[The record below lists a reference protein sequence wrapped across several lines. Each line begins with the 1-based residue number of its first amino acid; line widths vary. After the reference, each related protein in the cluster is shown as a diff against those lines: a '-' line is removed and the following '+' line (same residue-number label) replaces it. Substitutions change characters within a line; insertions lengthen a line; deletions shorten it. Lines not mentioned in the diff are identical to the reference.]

1 LIEKSFENTNFIPF
15 QSIVRGKIN
24 HCVTKIVENQK
35 ETKIFM
41 DIDIINGGLLND
53 AHSEEITLNYLKG
66 FIKLE

>member
-1 LIEKSFENTNFIPF
+1 
-15 QSIVRGKIN
+15 
-24 HCVTKIVENQK
+24 
-35 ETKIFM
+35 M